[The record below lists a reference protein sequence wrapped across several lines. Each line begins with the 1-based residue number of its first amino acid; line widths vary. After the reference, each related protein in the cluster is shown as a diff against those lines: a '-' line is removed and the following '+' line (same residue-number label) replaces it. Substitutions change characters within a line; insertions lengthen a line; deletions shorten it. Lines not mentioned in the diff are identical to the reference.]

1 MSRKISNE
9 KKDKLVPVTAYLIPE
24 KKEQV
29 KKLASSQGTSET
41 EILRQAVDLILN
53 VNWYN
58 QNIDEVSNAI
68 MKQIEPF
75 MQSQIN
81 RSIACIVNSTKAS
94 ATSTYML
101 AYFLNS
107 FVPEEKR
114 RNYRQLLFR
123 CNEMAKEFSG
133 TKGSNIGVLDRLKID
148 DELFL
153 SASYMTNED
162 IREIIEKYTKI
173 LDSREGRL

>member
-1 MSRKISNE
+1 MGRKISND

-58 QNIDEVSNAI
+58 QNIDEVSTAI
-68 MKQIEPF
+68 MKQLEPF
-75 MQSQIN
+75 IQSQIN
-81 RSIACIVNSTKAS
+81 RSIACTVNSTKAS
-94 ATSTYML
+94 ATST
-101 AYFLNS
+101 

-123 CNEMAKEFSG
+123 CNEMAKEYSG

-173 LDSREGRL
+173 LDSREGRI